1 MASKTTLIVLGVS
14 AALIAIG
21 VLGKLGDTG
30 KARGPAA
37 QPERKAADSFRP
49 RAPAQPDRRADGMR
63 ALPAPTGSE
72 PAVEVAIG
80 PHQQNSVGT
89 AWSLDGRGTWMTA
102 RHVADGCTRMFVLTG
117 PREGMQVQSVYIH
130 PNADL
135 AIVRTSR
142 GGPALALTREAPK
155 ESQTGYHFGYPKG
168 EPGDVRSKLLG
179 RMTMRVRGRYQTAE
193 PVLVWAELARQ
204 PEGDEHLGGISGGP
218 SFDSAGRVNGVTV
231 AGSQRRGRVFTADM
245 SSLQAAL
252 QRANVRMAPEAEAV
266 TPNIVPQGFPVVG
279 TALRRQL
286 SIAKVACMV
295 ERRPDAFGS
304 GPRGPGGMRGFR
316 GRER

>member
-1 MASKTTLIVLGVS
+1 MASKSTLIVLGVS
-14 AALIAIG
+14 AALVLIG

-30 KARGPAA
+30 KARGPEMR
-37 QPERKAADSFRP
+37 PERKAADSFRP
-49 RAPAQPDRRADGMR
+49 RMPSLPERRADGMR
-63 ALPAPTGSE
+63 ALPAPTGTD

-80 PHQQNSVGT
+80 PRQQNSVGT

-117 PREGMQVQSVYIH
+117 PREGLQVQSVYIH
-130 PNADL
+130 PSADL
-135 AIVRTSR
+135 AVIRTSR

-155 ESQTGYHFGYPKG
+155 ESQTGYHFGFPKG

-179 RMTMRVRGRYQTAE
+179 RMTMRVRGRYHTAE
-193 PVLVWAELARQ
+193 PVLVWAEIARQ
-204 PEGDEHLGGISGGP
+204 PDGEEHLGGISGGP

-252 QRANVRMAPEAEAV
+252 QRANARMAPESEA
-266 TPNIVPQGFPVVG
+266 TLPNIVPQGFPVAG
-279 TALRRQL
+279 TALRRQF
-286 SIAKVACMV
+286 SIAKVACLV
-295 ERRPDAFGS
+295 ERRDDFGS
-304 GPRGPGGMRGFR
+304 GPRGPGGNRGL
-316 GRER
+316 